1 MLSPVSDECRD
12 PRACRL
18 RMLDDADLCA
28 AALMRALAV
37 GDASAPVVELI
48 LVVLLGM
55 LLCWARN
62 LERLDRRMSLFEV

>member
-1 MLSPVSDECRD
+1 
-12 PRACRL
+12 
-18 RMLDDADLCA
+18 MLDDADLCA

-37 GDASAPVVELI
+37 GDAAAPVVELI